1 MSKIAILGDTHFSLK
16 HDSLAFTEH
25 QTKFYN
31 DVFIPYLRENDITDI
46 IQTGDF
52 FDTRKHL
59 NIKAIRHCKDV
70 FLDVI
75 KNEGFNLT
83 TYAGNHDL
91 YFKDTNRLYSVQE
104 VISKEEYP
112 TIRVIQDLVED
123 DNGLAYIP
131 WINRENR
138 DEFLE
143 WADNTNC
150 ETAFGHFE
158 FAGFD
163 FMKGIENK
171 HGLSSKSVK
180 HIPLVIS
187 GHFHHKSRKGNVFYV
202 GTPYEMTWNDYNDE
216 KGFHILDTKTRE
228 CEFIKN
234 PNVLY
239 HKIFYNDEE
248 TDYDDF
254 DYTRYK
260 DTYVKVFMVSK
271 TNESMWNRFAE
282 RLFKSGLVDANII
295 EQAVEYADIDIE
307 DIDIEDT
314 TSILLR
320 AAEEIKNVDVDMVKK
335 ILMELHTEAQN
346 MVVD

>member
-16 HDSLAFTEH
+16 HDSLTFTEH

-31 DVFIPYLRENDITDI
+31 DVFFPYLRENDITDI

-150 ETAFGHFE
+150 EIAFGHFE

-163 FMKGIENK
+163 FMKGIEK
-171 HGLSSKSVK
+171 GHVFEEDDEFTSKVRALHQDLAK
-180 HIPLVIS
+180 ENGWRVINANQS
-187 GHFHHKSRKGNVFYV
+187 KEEV
-202 GTPYEMTWNDYNDE
+202 E
-216 KGFHILDTKTRE
+216 KD
-228 CEFIKN
+228 
-234 PNVLY
+234 
-239 HKIFYNDEE
+239 IF
-248 TDYDDF
+248 
-254 DYTRYK
+254 K
-260 DTYVKVFMVSK
+260 
-271 TNESMWNRFAE
+271 
-282 RLFKSGLVDANII
+282 
-295 EQAVEYADIDIE
+295 
-307 DIDIEDT
+307 
-314 TSILLR
+314 
-320 AAEEIKNVDVDMVKK
+320 EIKKG
-335 ILMELHTEAQN
+335 L
-346 MVVD
+346 